1 MNLLII
7 QEIPSDCQTVLFV
20 GPDLFAK
27 VISDAT
33 RK

>member
-7 QEIPSDCQTVLFV
+7 QEIPSDCQTDSFV

-27 VISDAT
+27 VISDVT
-33 RK
+33 WR